1 MPSWGG
7 HTPGVETQFAV
18 NYLGLSALLA
28 RLEGVLAY
36 GIKMLTGLYWS

>member
-18 NYLGLSALLA
+18 NYLGLWALL
-28 RLEGVLAY
+28 VAY
-36 GIKMLTGLYWS
+36 GMDVDWSYWS